1 MRVVRVFTQ
10 ARRRPSEIGR
20 LPGLSLPWTFTIAQF
35 CVGAVGCLAALWM
48 LRSGVHVLLALVV
61 VGATLLLGRSLRRTR
76 VDERSMVTGVAG
88 WLRWRLRRRV
98 WKRLAHRMADAV
110 VDNVV
115 VGRDHSAWMVFAV
128 GSPHYG
134 MLLDT
139 QAALGSLDAVERLVE
154 SVTARR
160 WRLVSTLATVDADT
174 VAARMA
180 ATSDRESWRVEI
192 EAERKRLS
200 RGMELTER
208 RFWLWV
214 EGDVTAEPA
223 GPVARYAHRVQ
234 RMLGLAAPARA
245 SWVDREAMARGAEAT
260 VARAANAV
268 GLRPATT
275 GEVMELLERIPR
287 GSAFVPPPE
296 PDDDLPHLL
305 PVPKPGGVMIG
316 NGMVDGGSAWRLG
329 EAMWAEP
336 IRGVAV
342 AAMPFDGRVAHT
354 TAVVAQ
360 LPNAWRLPGGG
371 ELLWRLDKLDAP
383 WEWCVDVSVVPH
395 SVAAAKT
402 RNQARRLTSEYAQF
416 AGDPAGPPPELD
428 LAHELV
434 ETQRRALAERQNSD
448 ELVISVALATAVRV
462 DGEDVVA
469 AGERLRRRVEGL
481 RGLAASVQV
490 TLGVPSG
497 DQVAARRWWAPQ
509 RVLGPVARDYRQY
522 VMADGLAGLGPCLQS
537 QLGDPRGALLGM
549 MDDRGVPVPVLFD
562 PTLGPRAQ
570 SVGGHPRSPSMGIA
584 GKLGS
589 GKSVFAKRV
598 LWTAL
603 AAGGRVVV
611 VDRSNMDNGTGEYVE
626 FGKAIA
632 GLSPEISVEVINVTD
647 PAAGSIDPMRAIPD
661 RELAAKTAVKLLSYA
676 AGLDPRSKVASAI
689 ARMASE
695 RHGVPLLS
703 MVREAATGA
712 PEGGGWSRIVDLV
725 EVLAADQIGGALF
738 DPRRPPA
745 DLTADLIVL
754 HAPGLSLVETP
765 DTPSEVAAT
774 AVVLGLMLVA
784 RAVIAPPERY
794 GALLLDEAWSVLDDV
809 RSRSVVVES
818 IRDGRKHN
826 AAVLLATQSPSD
838 FYASAELAELLGYFA
853 VFGVETESA
862 GQAAAK
868 LAGIDPD
875 LATPALMSLPTG
887 VMMWRDVYGR
897 NGLVDVLLPADPRLA
912 AAIDTTPAASE
923 RSAAVS

>member
-1 MRVVRVFTQ
+1 
-10 ARRRPSEIGR
+10 
-20 LPGLSLPWTFTIAQF
+20 
-35 CVGAVGCLAALWM
+35 
-48 LRSGVHVLLALVV
+48 
-61 VGATLLLGRSLRRTR
+61 
-76 VDERSMVTGVAG
+76 
-88 WLRWRLRRRV
+88 
-98 WKRLAHRMADAV
+98 
-110 VDNVV
+110 
-115 VGRDHSAWMVFAV
+115 
-128 GSPHYG
+128 
-134 MLLDT
+134 
-139 QAALGSLDAVERLVE
+139 
-154 SVTARR
+154 
-160 WRLVSTLATVDADT
+160 
-174 VAARMA
+174 
-180 ATSDRESWRVEI
+180 
-192 EAERKRLS
+192 
-200 RGMELTER
+200 
-208 RFWLWV
+208 
-214 EGDVTAEPA
+214 
-223 GPVARYAHRVQ
+223 
-234 RMLGLAAPARA
+234 
-245 SWVDREAMARGAEAT
+245 
-260 VARAANAV
+260 
-268 GLRPATT
+268 
-275 GEVMELLERIPR
+275 
-287 GSAFVPPPE
+287 
-296 PDDDLPHLL
+296 
-305 PVPKPGGVMIG
+305 
-316 NGMVDGGSAWRLG
+316 
-329 EAMWAEP
+329 
-336 IRGVAV
+336 
-342 AAMPFDGRVAHT
+342 
-354 TAVVAQ
+354 
-360 LPNAWRLPGGG
+360 
-371 ELLWRLDKLDAP
+371 
-383 WEWCVDVSVVPH
+383 
-395 SVAAAKT
+395 
-402 RNQARRLTSEYAQF
+402 
-416 AGDPAGPPPELD
+416 
-428 LAHELV
+428 
-434 ETQRRALAERQNSD
+434 
-448 ELVISVALATAVRV
+448 
-462 DGEDVVA
+462 
-469 AGERLRRRVEGL
+469 
-481 RGLAASVQV
+481 
-490 TLGVPSG
+490 
-497 DQVAARRWWAPQ
+497 
-509 RVLGPVARDYRQY
+509 
-522 VMADGLAGLGPCLQS
+522 
-537 QLGDPRGALLGM
+537 
-549 MDDRGVPVPVLFD
+549 
-562 PTLGPRAQ
+562 
-570 SVGGHPRSPSMGIA
+570 MGIA

-589 GKSVFAKRV
+589 GKSVFGKRV